1 MGNYYGNDIFNY
13 MIHMLFDYFILF
25 LVLGAILIS
34 LLYTL
39 ITGISPVSS
48 TFRSRKKI
56 IKTLKPDQQGRIYEL
71 GAGWGALAFPMARRC
86 PQATV
91 IAYEL
96 SPVPWLFLKI
106 RAFLFGPRNLKIIR
120 RNFLNDDLS
129 KAALVVCYLYPGAM
143 AKLSPKLLFELKPGA
158 RVISNT
164 FEIPTW
170 TPAVVQNLE
179 DVMCPQIFH
188 YKMKTAVTSMHQVID
203 ILSAALL

>member
-1 MGNYYGNDIFNY
+1 
-13 MIHMLFDYFILF
+13 
-25 LVLGAILIS
+25 
-34 LLYTL
+34 
-39 ITGISPVSS
+39 
-48 TFRSRKKI
+48 
-56 IKTLKPDQQGRIYEL
+56 GRIYEL

>member
-1 MGNYYGNDIFNY
+1 

-25 LVLGAILIS
+25 LVLSAILVC

-106 RAFLFGPRNLKIIR
+106 RAFLFG
-120 RNFLNDDLS
+120 
-129 KAALVVCYLYPGAM
+129 
-143 AKLSPKLLFELKPGA
+143 
-158 RVISNT
+158 
-164 FEIPTW
+164 
-170 TPAVVQNLE
+170 
-179 DVMCPQIFH
+179 
-188 YKMKTAVTSMHQVID
+188 
-203 ILSAALL
+203 